1 MSRYQIN
8 KEELT
13 YLRDMIEFLK
23 DSGNSCS
30 DEGSKI
36 LKDIFD
42 LINSRPILDT
52 MIHPS
57 IFIEHAD
64 YIAGK
69 KNEEETHNTSEKEDN
84 GK

>member
-1 MSRYQIN
+1 
-8 KEELT
+8 
-13 YLRDMIEFLK
+13 
-23 DSGNSCS
+23 
-30 DEGSKI
+30 
-36 LKDIFD
+36 
-42 LINSRPILDT
+42 